1 MLHDRVGKKLIN
13 AAQEI
18 IFTACL
24 NGNDLVQFGREVAQ
38 ILFDYWLLE
47 KEPYEILTGKV

>member
-1 MLHDRVGKKLIN
+1 VLHDRVGKKLIN